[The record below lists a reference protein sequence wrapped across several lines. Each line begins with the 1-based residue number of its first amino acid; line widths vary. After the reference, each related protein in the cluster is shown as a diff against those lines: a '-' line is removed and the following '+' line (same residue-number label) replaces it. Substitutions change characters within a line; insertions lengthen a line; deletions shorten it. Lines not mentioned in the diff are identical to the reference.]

1 MSRFLLR
8 RLLGAIPLLFGVA
21 LISFILMQAAPGGP
35 DATYAR
41 SPRMTEERLQ
51 AIRARLGIDQP
62 IPIQFAKWIRNLLS
76 GDLGLSYVQNRPVT
90 EVIWNAFPNTVLLVA
105 VGLMLA
111 LVFALFFGLVAVTGS
126 AFVTGKGSPA
136 ETGSR
141 RRVRIGISEP
151 ADQSRMN
158 DTARAAEASMLATV
172 SLAGDLSSS

>member
-90 EVIWNAFPNTVLLVA
+90 EVIWDAFPNTVLLVA
-105 VGLMLA
+105 VGLMLRW
-111 LVFALFFGLVAVTGS
+111 S
-126 AFVTGKGSPA
+126 SH
-136 ETGSR
+136 
-141 RRVRIGISEP
+141 
-151 ADQSRMN
+151 
-158 DTARAAEASMLATV
+158 
-172 SLAGDLSSS
+172 SSSDWSPRSIPMAGSTISPRCSAISVWRCRFSGSG